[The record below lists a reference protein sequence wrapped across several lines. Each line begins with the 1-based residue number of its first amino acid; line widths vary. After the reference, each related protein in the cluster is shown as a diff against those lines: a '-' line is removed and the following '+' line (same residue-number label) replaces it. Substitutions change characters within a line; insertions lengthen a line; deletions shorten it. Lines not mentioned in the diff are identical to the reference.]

1 MDSLYKLFLNWSAK
15 TTTRFWALRAQKL
28 AGNLLLVRFLM
39 FIKFFSNAPMSD
51 GADKVRSTFVVLCL
65 ELYTLDLG
73 KSKGFRCFF
82 FVM

>member
-1 MDSLYKLFLNWSAK
+1 MNGSAK
-15 TTTRFWALRAQKL
+15 ATTRFWALRAQKL

-65 ELYTLDLG
+65 GLYTLDLG